1 MIRFIMALAMAA
13 LVGAGA
19 FAYINL
25 NRYGEEKKQLAK
37 LTDDLNDLISIN
49 DELYADINGT
59 DPTQEGGL
67 KKVLTGLDDDVKKI
81 RAALSIAEDDLA
93 DRTTEL
99 AGLMTQYEA
108 KKAELE
114 ELALIKEKLKGRT
127 PESVQRDYAMLEA
140 TLNQKQAELT
150 ALREDVRQTNAE
162 VEKNEGRIAEL
173 VQEEEER
180 RQRVALNGM
189 EAMVIA
195 INRDYG
201 FVIVNAGSDIGVT
214 PDASLLVQRGVDR
227 IGRLRIVQVDPKV
240 TIADII
246 PGSVSPG
253 AQIMVRDKVIFE
265 NVFR

>member
-1 MIRFIMALAMAA
+1 MAA
-13 LVGAGA
+13 LIGAGA

-25 NRYGEEKKQLAK
+25 TRLGDEKILLTE
-37 LTDDLNDLISIN
+37 LTDKLNGLKSDISQL
-49 DELYADINGT
+49 DEELNGNNP
-59 DPTQEGGL
+59 DRTQLGGL
-67 KKVLTGLDDDVKKI
+67 KL
-81 RAALSIAEDDLA
+81 ALQTVTDEEKTISADLFIAEEDYGK
-93 DRTTEL
+93 RQTEL
-99 AGLMTQYEA
+99 AGLETQYES

-127 PESVQRDYAMLEA
+127 PESVQADYKMLEDRL
-140 TLNQKQAELT
+140 TSQQAELT
-150 ALREDVRQTNAE
+150 SLKDDYRTTDTE
-162 VEKNEGRIAEL
+162 VEKNTGRIADL
-173 VQEEEER
+173 QEEEVER

-214 PDASLLVQRGVDR
+214 SDASLLVQRGVDR
-227 IGRLRIVQVDPKV
+227 IGRLRIRQVDKKV